1 MNTSPIY
8 KRPDYKYKRIKL
20 PYELNDLEPYVYFKT
35 MYYHYEIL
43 HKNYEVKLAET
54 LRGTGIEKQFNT
66 LEELMKNLENLPEEI
81 KEDVRFFGGGLINH
95 NFFFTHLIKKDNLE
109 EKMSGKLLAAI
120 NRGFGNLDN
129 LKKRLLENA
138 LKIRGSG
145 WTWLA
150 LGKNNELSTINT
162 INQDGPWSLNLR
174 PLIAIDVW
182 EHAYFLDYGANRKE
196 YVEKLINN
204 LLNWEH
210 ISQIYSDLLLLDK
223 MVNF

>member
-1 MNTSPIY
+1 MSAIPIY
-8 KRPDYKYKRIKL
+8 KSPSYKYKRIKL

-54 LRGTGIEKQFNT
+54 LRGAEIEKNFDT
-66 LEELMKNLENLPEEI
+66 LEELMENLESLPTDI
-81 KEDVRFFGGGLINH
+81 KNDVRFFGGGLINH

-109 EKMSGKLLAAI
+109 KKISSELLNAI
-120 NRGFGNLDN
+120 NNEFGNLDN
-129 LKKRLLENA
+129 LKKKLLESA

-145 WTWLA
+145 WTWLV
-150 LGKNNELSTINT
+150 LGKNKDLSIINT
-162 INQDGPWSLNLR
+162 ANQDSPWSLHLR
-174 PLIAIDVW
+174 PIISIDVW

-204 LLNWEH
+204 LLNWDH
-210 ISQIYSDLLLLDK
+210 ISQIYSQYIVLD
-223 MVNF
+223 